1 MNSSERLSDMAHNV
15 THYLERI
22 ALLEQRLNMLE
33 KTLAPRDEVQKAW
46 ESHRNLYT
54 DMFEET
60 HAIRERLWKLEH
72 DMFAT
77 RTRSRVSPTWDQP
90 SYEIPPMPPVRLV

>member
-1 MNSSERLSDMAHNV
+1 MEAGYV
-15 THYLERI
+15 
-22 ALLEQRLNMLE
+22 
-33 KTLAPRDEVQKAW
+33 
-46 ESHRNLYT
+46 ESVAYT
-54 DMFEET
+54 
-60 HAIRERLWKLEH
+60 EH